1 MKDFNEASLFDL
13 RLIERFEI
21 KGPRYTSYPTAD
33 RFLAPFDAA
42 ITRSAL
48 ERRNPLERP
57 LSLYVHLPFCSS
69 ICTYCACNR
78 IITADHGRSSKYLK
92 YLGREMALITSFL
105 AGRRE
110 VVQLHWGGGSPNF
123 LSDAETRQLMVLI
136 RQSFDLQP
144 KGEFSIEI
152 DPRQV
157 DAGRIDLLGDIGFNR
172 ISVGVQDFDPAVQEA
187 IHRRQTLDETAR
199 VIDAARACGFKSISV
214 DLIYGLP
221 RQTLTGF
228 ARTLDQ
234 IIALQPDR
242 LSVYNFA
249 YLPHLFKPQRR
260 IAEADLPSAATRLRI
275 LALTIRTL
283 TEAGYIYIGMDHFAK
298 PDDELAVAQKEGR
311 LQRNFQ
317 GYSTHADC
325 DLLAIGISAISK
337 MGTVYSQN
345 CKTLDEYY
353 ARLDRHELPVAR
365 GYELSTD
372 DLLRRAVIQA
382 LMCHFEL
389 DPAQIERAYGIRFS
403 EYFSLEWEELREL
416 EAAGLVSMEGE
427 ALRVLPAGRLL
438 VRAVA
443 MVFDRYLRADRQ
455 KTRYSKVI

>member
-1 MKDFNEASLFDL
+1 MSDFDGASLFDL
-13 RLIERFEI
+13 GLIERFEI

-33 RFLAPFDAA
+33 RFKAPFDPA

-48 ERRNPLERP
+48 ENRSSPGSP

-69 ICTYCACNR
+69 ICYYCACNR
-78 IITADHGRSSKYLK
+78 IITGDHGRSSKYLR
-92 YLGREMALITSFL
+92 YLGREIALLTGDLRGS
-105 AGRRE
+105 RQM
-110 VVQLHWGGGSPNF
+110 VQLHWGGGSPNF
-123 LSDAETRQLMVLI
+123 LSDAETRALMALI
-136 RQSFDLQP
+136 RQSFELQP
-144 KGEFSIEI
+144 GGEFSIEI

-157 DAGRIDLLGDIGFNR
+157 DAGRVALLGEIGFNR
-172 ISVGVQDFDPAVQEA
+172 ISVGVQDFDVAVQEA

-228 ARTLDQ
+228 EKTLNQ
-234 IIALQPDR
+234 VIALQPDR

-260 IAEADLPSAATRLRI
+260 IAEADLPSAQTRLHI
-275 LALTIRTL
+275 LALAIRRL
-283 TEAGYIYIGMDHFAK
+283 TEAGYVYIGMDHFAK
-298 PDDELAVAQKEGR
+298 PQDELAVAQRQGR

-337 MGTVYSQN
+337 VGVTYSQN

-365 GYELSTD
+365 GTVLDAD

-382 LMCHFEL
+382 LMCQFEVAF
-389 DPAQIERAYGIRFS
+389 DAIEDAFSIRFTDH
-403 EYFSLEWEELREL
+403 FALELQELREL
-416 EAAGLVSMEGE
+416 ETAGLVSLNERNI
-427 ALRVLPAGRLL
+427 RVLPAGRLL

-443 MVFDRYLRADRQ
+443 MAFDVHLRVDRQ

>member
-1 MKDFNEASLFDL
+1 MSDFNEASLFDL
-13 RLIERFEI
+13 SLIERFEI

-33 RFLAPFDAA
+33 RFLAPFDPA
-42 ITRSAL
+42 IIRSAL
-48 ERRNPLERP
+48 ENRSPPESP

-78 IITADHGRSSKYLK
+78 IITGDHGRSSKYLK
-92 YLGREMALITSFL
+92 YLGREIALLMEYLRGS
-105 AGRRE
+105 RQ

-123 LSDAETRQLMVLI
+123 LSDAETRTLMALI
-136 RQSFDLQP
+136 RQTFDVQAD
-144 KGEFSIEI
+144 GEFSIEI

-157 DAGRIDLLGDIGFNR
+157 DAGRIVLLGDIGFNR

-199 VIDAARACGFKSISV
+199 VVKAARDCGFKSISV

-221 RQTLTGF
+221 RQTLAGF
-228 ARTLDQ
+228 EKTLNQ
-234 IIALQPDR
+234 VIALQPDR

-260 IAEADLPSAATRLRI
+260 IAEADLPSAQTRLHI
-275 LALTIRTL
+275 LALAIRRL
-283 TEAGYIYIGMDHFAK
+283 TEAGYVYIGMDHFAR
-298 PDDELAVAQKEGR
+298 PQDELAVAQRQGR

-337 MGTVYSQN
+337 LGATYSQN

-353 ARLDRHELPVAR
+353 ARLDRHELPAAR
-365 GYELSTD
+365 GYALDAD
-372 DLLRRAVIQA
+372 DVLRRAVIQA
-382 LMCHFEL
+382 LMCQFEVAF
-389 DPAQIERAYGIRFS
+389 DAIEDAFGIRFTDH
-403 EYFSLEWEELREL
+403 FVLELQELREL
-416 EAAGLVSMEGE
+416 ETAGLVLLNERNI
-427 ALRVLPAGRLL
+427 RVLPAGRLL

-443 MVFDRYLRADRQ
+443 MVFDIHLRADRQ